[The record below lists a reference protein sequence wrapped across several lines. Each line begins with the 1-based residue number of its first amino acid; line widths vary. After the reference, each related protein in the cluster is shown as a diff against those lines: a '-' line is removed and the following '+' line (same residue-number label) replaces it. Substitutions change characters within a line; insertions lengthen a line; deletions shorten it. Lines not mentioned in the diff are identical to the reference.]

1 METFTQG
8 ARKARA
14 TDALMRDE
22 NEVAQRIRKDRFKT
36 VVVLLTLG
44 VFAAAFLM
52 LSTTN
57 VVASLGVRGGAVN
70 ALGRT
75 LRTGRQ
81 GGRARSG
88 VLAGLGSSL
97 ERGRSVMARFGT
109 PELNTPI
116 FFVSIGTT
124 DDDTQMKDSL
134 ERMRVRTGLEPETLK
149 RLVTVSKGVDA
160 TAWPDNTHLVEYA
173 VKDIRTL
180 AAQHGNVLA
189 ELPWVQIIELSKQTQ
204 DGRLPVEWRRL
215 AHHVGC
221 MYAHLFQ
228 WQLVKEQKLKK
239 ALIFESD
246 GVQQTDLPFAEAQN
260 AIDRLP
266 EDADLLLFSFGNTPG
281 GDLVDQWKGHGDD
294 GTPVDVHLYKWNKW
308 NAVAGLQSYVITD
321 NFVRKVQE
329 YISHKGADMIDA
341 WLLGKMCVVGKDKD
355 WNMRGLG
362 ETQFMPPGSKPILN
376 CYHATTWS

>member
-1 METFTQG
+1 MAVSLEALASDDAECEVKTHALFTLRDLAQC
-8 ARKARA
+8 APDAFAPHAAIALPRIL
-14 TDALMRDE
+14 DALVAGDAAGGVGASAGSSEVSLSAGDALEGVVDALPPTAAMR
-22 NEVAQRIRKDRFKT
+22 A
-36 VVVLLTLG
+36 
-44 VFAAAFLM
+44 
-52 LSTTN
+52 LSPH
-57 VVASLGVRGGAVN
+57 VGGGGAAPVRC
-70 ALGRT
+70 LVGVIGR
-75 LRTGRQ
+75 
-81 GGRARSG
+81 
-88 VLAGLGSSL
+88 
-97 ERGRSVMARFGT
+97 M
-109 PELNTPI
+109 
-116 FFVSIGTT
+116 
-124 DDDTQMKDSL
+124 
-134 ERMRVRTGLEPETLK
+134 EPETLK

-246 GVQQTDLPFAEAQN
+246 GVQQTDLPFAEAQQ

>member
-52 LSTTN
+52 LSTTS
-57 VVASLGVRGGAVN
+57 VAASLGARGGAVN
-70 ALGRT
+70 ALGRA

-97 ERGRSVMARFGT
+97 EGGRSVMTRFGT
-109 PELNTPI
+109 PELKTPI
-116 FFVSIGTT
+116 FFISLGTA
-124 DDDTQMKDSL
+124 DDDTQVKDSL
-134 ERMRVRTGLEPETLK
+134 ERMRVRTGLAPETLK

-180 AAQHGNVLA
+180 AAQHGNVLM
-189 ELPWVQIIELSKQTQ
+189 PSC
-204 DGRLPVEWRRL
+204 R
-215 AHHVGC
+215 GC
-221 MYAHLFQ
+221 
-228 WQLVKEQKLKK
+228 K
-239 ALIFESD
+239 S
-246 GVQQTDLPFAEAQN
+246 
-260 AIDRLP
+260 
-266 EDADLLLFSFGNTPG
+266 S
-281 GDLVDQWKGHGDD
+281 
-294 GTPVDVHLYKWNKW
+294 
-308 NAVAGLQSYVITD
+308 S
-321 NFVRKVQE
+321 
-329 YISHKGADMIDA
+329 
-341 WLLGKMCVVGKDKD
+341 
-355 WNMRGLG
+355 
-362 ETQFMPPGSKPILN
+362 
-376 CYHATTWS
+376 